1 MLPLRTTVAG
11 LCHTYS
17 KMTRK
22 ERLERMLEKYREVE
36 QKQRAE
42 GRIEQADV
50 LKAAIF
56 RTESELEEELK
67 KKR

>member
-1 MLPLRTTVAG
+1 
-11 LCHTYS
+11 
-17 KMTRK
+17 
-22 ERLERMLEKYREVE
+22 MLEKYREVE